1 MEARQTQADVR
12 SQNVTAAMA
21 VANIVK
27 SSLGPVGLDKMM
39 VDDVGETTVTNDGA
53 TILKLLEVQHPAA
66 KVLVELAQ
74 MQDKEVGDG
83 TTSVVIFAAE
93 LLKRA
98 NELVKRKI
106 HPTSIISGYR
116 IAAKE
121 AVKYING
128 TLGVASEKL
137 GRDVLLNAA
146 KTSLSSKI
154 LNTDLP
160 FFAQMCVDS
169 VQHVRSVN
177 GQGEVRYPVKAI
189 NILKAHGQSSRQSQ
203 FISGYALNNTRSSQQ
218 MPSFVNG
225 AKIALLD
232 IDLRKFKLAL
242 GVQVVI
248 SDPKQLQ
255 AIQDRE
261 SDITKER
268 IEKILSAGANV
279 ILTTKGIDE
288 MAMKYFVEK
297 GCLAIR
303 RVAKEDMRRLAKCT
317 GGNIILSLANM
328 EGDEAF
334 DPKDLGHADAIR
346 EVRVGDSEMTIFEG
360 TKNYRSGSILL
371 RGANSY
377 MLDEMERSLHD
388 SLCVVK
394 RVLESGKVVPGG
406 GCVETAVSVRLEN
419 FAVQMASREQ
429 MAVLEFSESLLIIP
443 KVLAVNAAKDAT
455 ELVANLRANHYI
467 AQHSPEQQHVQHC
480 GLELVEG
487 SVRNNFEAG
496 VLEPAMSKVKIIQFA
511 TEAAI
516 TILRIDDMIK
526 LEKMEEE
533 Q

>member
-261 SDITKER
+261 SDITKVRTVGSGLAVAFPAIIAVCDRVLSSPGTHREDTFCWSQR
-268 IEKILSAGANV
+268 HSDDQGHRRDGHEILCREGSSPQRPAPLHFPRATHLN
-279 ILTTKGIDE
+279 
-288 MAMKYFVEK
+288 APPPPQ

-377 MLDEMERSLHD
+377 M
-388 SLCVVK
+388 
-394 RVLESGKVVPGG
+394 
-406 GCVETAVSVRLEN
+406 
-419 FAVQMASREQ
+419 
-429 MAVLEFSESLLIIP
+429 
-443 KVLAVNAAKDAT
+443 
-455 ELVANLRANHYI
+455 
-467 AQHSPEQQHVQHC
+467 
-480 GLELVEG
+480 
-487 SVRNNFEAG
+487 
-496 VLEPAMSKVKIIQFA
+496 
-511 TEAAI
+511 
-516 TILRIDDMIK
+516 
-526 LEKMEEE
+526 
-533 Q
+533 

>member
-1 MEARQTQADVR
+1 
-12 SQNVTAAMA
+12 MA

-203 FISGYALNNTRSSQQ
+203 FISGYALNNTRASQQ

-261 SDITKER
+261 SDITKVQKNSSQAAPSPLPAPRPCLLLVQLRRVTFSQER

-297 GCLAIR
+297 
-303 RVAKEDMRRLAKCT
+303 
-317 GGNIILSLANM
+317 
-328 EGDEAF
+328 
-334 DPKDLGHADAIR
+334 
-346 EVRVGDSEMTIFEG
+346 
-360 TKNYRSGSILL
+360 
-371 RGANSY
+371 
-377 MLDEMERSLHD
+377 
-388 SLCVVK
+388 
-394 RVLESGKVVPGG
+394 VPLPPPMFLPPR
-406 GCVETAVSVRLEN
+406 T
-419 FAVQMASREQ
+419 
-429 MAVLEFSESLLIIP
+429 
-443 KVLAVNAAKDAT
+443 
-455 ELVANLRANHYI
+455 
-467 AQHSPEQQHVQHC
+467 
-480 GLELVEG
+480 
-487 SVRNNFEAG
+487 
-496 VLEPAMSKVKIIQFA
+496 
-511 TEAAI
+511 
-516 TILRIDDMIK
+516 
-526 LEKMEEE
+526 
-533 Q
+533 

>member
-1 MEARQTQADVR
+1 MAALEGGCGREAGLKAGGVETEVHSRVKMEARQTQADVR

-169 VQHVRSVN
+169 VQHVRTVN

-261 SDITKER
+261 SDITKVR
-268 IEKILSAGANV
+268 ALRFVSATA
-279 ILTTKGIDE
+279 LPAAAT
-288 MAMKYFVEK
+288 
-297 GCLAIR
+297 
-303 RVAKEDMRRLAKCT
+303 
-317 GGNIILSLANM
+317 
-328 EGDEAF
+328 
-334 DPKDLGHADAIR
+334 
-346 EVRVGDSEMTIFEG
+346 
-360 TKNYRSGSILL
+360 
-371 RGANSY
+371 
-377 MLDEMERSLHD
+377 
-388 SLCVVK
+388 LCEPHVV
-394 RVLESGKVVPGG
+394 
-406 GCVETAVSVRLEN
+406 
-419 FAVQMASREQ
+419 
-429 MAVLEFSESLLIIP
+429 
-443 KVLAVNAAKDAT
+443 
-455 ELVANLRANHYI
+455 
-467 AQHSPEQQHVQHC
+467 
-480 GLELVEG
+480 
-487 SVRNNFEAG
+487 
-496 VLEPAMSKVKIIQFA
+496 
-511 TEAAI
+511 
-516 TILRIDDMIK
+516 
-526 LEKMEEE
+526 
-533 Q
+533 

>member
-1 MEARQTQADVR
+1 
-12 SQNVTAAMA
+12 
-21 VANIVK
+21 VK

-128 TLGVASEKL
+128 TLGVSSEKL

-177 GQGEVRYPVKAI
+177 AQGEVRYPVKAI

-203 FISGYALNNTRSSQQ
+203 FISGYALNNTRASQQ

-261 SDITKER
+261 SDITKVHKLASQTALGDTASIITDVTHAQER

-297 GCLAIR
+297 VPQSCT
-303 RVAKEDMRRLAKCT
+303 RL
-317 GGNIILSLANM
+317 
-328 EGDEAF
+328 
-334 DPKDLGHADAIR
+334 
-346 EVRVGDSEMTIFEG
+346 
-360 TKNYRSGSILL
+360 LL
-371 RGANSY
+371 LTSY
-377 MLDEMERSLHD
+377 LLI
-388 SLCVVK
+388 SLCVCA
-394 RVLESGKVVPGG
+394 SGMP
-406 GCVETAVSVRLEN
+406 CN
-419 FAVQMASREQ
+419 ASRAQ
-429 MAVLEFSESLLIIP
+429 GGHAAVGQVHWRQHHP
-443 KVLAVNAAKDAT
+443 
-455 ELVANLRANHYI
+455 VAG
-467 AQHSPEQQHVQHC
+467 QH
-480 GLELVEG
+480 GG
-487 SVRNNFEAG
+487 
-496 VLEPAMSKVKIIQFA
+496 
-511 TEAAI
+511 
-516 TILRIDDMIK
+516 
-526 LEKMEEE
+526 
-533 Q
+533 